1 MRSWLSCSASAFRSE
16 CFCVNSLSLQNKSVG
31 SQIHVQPD
39 AHGATVTPRVRSRPC
54 WHQFVKACSAR
65 RAVYRNQQFI
75 CHTRFAPDSDR
86 SLRSM
91 PVTHT
96 YTGCTQLWV
105 VTEKTSAREIFWERA
120 LLLGREHG
128 SAPLRFV
135 AALPFFL
142 FRAQDS
148 PTSITF
154 GRCIQRRLA
163 KAAVHTCFA
172 A

>member
-39 AHGATVTPRVRSRPC
+39 GATVTPRVRSRPC

-65 RAVYRNQQFI
+65 RAVYRNQQFV
-75 CHTRFAPDSDR
+75 CHTRFAPDSAR
-86 SLRSM
+86 SL
-91 PVTHT
+91 PVMNT
-96 YTGCTQLWV
+96 YRVHATL
-105 VTEKTSAREIFWERA
+105 ARDIGERDLVGKRA

-128 SAPLRFV
+128 SAPF
-135 AALPFFL
+135 PFFL

-163 KAAVHTCFA
+163 KAAVHTCVA